1 MATMLPSEEKGK
13 NESLIGI
20 ETARRVLKERVSELR
35 TSVQKIEQELSA
47 ELDRLEK
54 EHTEKQ
60 SEYTN
65 KVSHLTAIRASIED
79 QFKSGDFEDLKNS
92 ILSETD
98 KKMEALEREYP
109 PHSVELVWED
119 RVGKQL
125 NRIGGVVVSVG
136 RRGEKKE
143 LKLDNYTPDSI
154 PVIVD
159 TSLYELRRKP
169 VTTVPLPGCES
180 PHGITYDYM
189 DNVVYIITG
198 LSWRLHTYY
207 LETKHVESATI
218 VPSFSLINGTDIEV
232 KSNPVNMLRDRRAN
246 MPDVDEYREYS
257 KNQTRFIIS
266 PQPYGV
272 LFHNNSL
279 YISAKCRNIVTLDVI
294 ITFRARGRDEHT
306 HRNSILRT

>member
-13 NESLIGI
+13 NEFLIGV

-65 KVSHLTAIRASIED
+65 KVFHLTAIRASIED

-119 RVGKQL
+119 RVREQL
-125 NRIGGVVVSVG
+125 KKIGSVVVSVG
-136 RRGEKKE
+136 RREEKKE
-143 LKLDNYTPDSI
+143 LKLDNYTPDPI
-154 PVIVD
+154 PVTVD
-159 TSLYELRRKP
+159 MPVEQTADIHTVTADITDYRLRRKP
-169 VTTVPLPGCES
+169 VTTVPLPGCEF

-189 DNVVYIITG
+189 DNAVYVLDN
-198 LSWRLHTYY
+198 LSCMIHTYSLKGREW
-207 LETKHVESATI
+207 LE
-218 VPSFSLINGTDIEV
+218 
-232 KSNPVNMLRDRRAN
+232 
-246 MPDVDEYREYS
+246 
-257 KNQTRFIIS
+257 
-266 PQPYGV
+266 
-272 LFHNNSL
+272 
-279 YISAKCRNIVTLDVI
+279 
-294 ITFRARGRDEHT
+294 
-306 HRNSILRT
+306 